1 MMKNAYI
8 SEVEKVVKQ
17 ILPKFVER
25 FNTQHNFELPK
36 FEIDLSGWPNNIWN
50 HMRGEDEAISFNT
63 VFAKV
68 KVDVKDGRLGRL
80 KKLLKLVIEQSLSS
94 IGYNYGE
101 VYIEFDKELIQEET
115 NSTDRL
121 KSIITKLI
129 SDKPTHQGSYTMPYS
144 DNDDMVDWY
153 VEYVVKNVELWKPNE
168 RELIGCDEDTLYTG
182 TVYINVIRILV
193 GFEVTDEWERG
204 HGEDDLPSWCWDDVK
219 ESIMNTIEQMLP
231 QICVDVDLSFKV
243 NYE

>member
-36 FEIDLSGWPNNIWN
+36 FEIDISGWPNNIWN

-94 IGYNYGE
+94 IGYDYGE
-101 VYIEFDKELIQEET
+101 VYI
-115 NSTDRL
+115 
-121 KSIITKLI
+121 
-129 SDKPTHQGSYTMPYS
+129 
-144 DNDDMVDWY
+144 
-153 VEYVVKNVELWKPNE
+153 
-168 RELIGCDEDTLYTG
+168 
-182 TVYINVIRILV
+182 
-193 GFEVTDEWERG
+193 
-204 HGEDDLPSWCWDDVK
+204 
-219 ESIMNTIEQMLP
+219 
-231 QICVDVDLSFKV
+231 
-243 NYE
+243 

>member
-1 MMKNAYI
+1 MKNAYI

-25 FNTQHNFELPK
+25 FNAQHNFELPK
-36 FEIDLSGWPNNIWN
+36 FEIDISGWPNNIWN
-50 HMRGEDEAISFNT
+50 HMRGEDEAISFST

-94 IGYNYGE
+94 IGYDYGE
-101 VYIEFDKELIQEET
+101 VYIEFDKELIQEQT
-115 NSTDRL
+115 NSTDRF

-129 SDKPTHQGSYTMPYS
+129 SNKPTHQGSYTMPYT

-168 RELIGCDEDTLYTG
+168 
-182 TVYINVIRILV
+182 
-193 GFEVTDEWERG
+193 
-204 HGEDDLPSWCWDDVK
+204 S
-219 ESIMNTIEQMLP
+219 
-231 QICVDVDLSFKV
+231 
-243 NYE
+243 